1 MAPLGLG
8 ANSLHHAFDGFSINV
23 IDSDTPI
30 THVWPKGLGSS
41 IFECSALLP
50 SGRQLL
56 ADPMSLLL
64 ESNEERAIGHYE
76 QWLKQATFGGR
87 EGDTSP
93 HHDMVMLH
101 RIVHAL
107 ANSSSLITL
116 ETGFA
121 NGGSTVAILAAHD
134 AHGTHVSIDPCQ
146 NNVGTYNYGATGL
159 RGVQTF
165 LAARRQHHRDAP
177 TFVSAA

>member
-1 MAPLGLG
+1 MAEGPR
-8 ANSLHHAFDGFSINV
+8 
-23 IDSDTPI
+23 
-30 THVWPKGLGSS
+30 GSS

-134 AHGTHVSIDPCQ
+134 AHGTHVSD
-146 NNVGTYNYGATGL
+146 GRL
-159 RGVQTF
+159 RGGFDCEEVASRWRGGGEQGSTE
-165 LAARRQHHRDAP
+165 AARWQ
-177 TFVSAA
+177 